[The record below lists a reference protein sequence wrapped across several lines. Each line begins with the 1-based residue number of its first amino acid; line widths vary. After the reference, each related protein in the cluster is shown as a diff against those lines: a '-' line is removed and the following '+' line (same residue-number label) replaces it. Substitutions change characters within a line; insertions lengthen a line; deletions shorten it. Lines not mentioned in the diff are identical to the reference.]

1 MAKIIIFGIED
12 FASLAHFYLKNDS
25 PHEVFAFSV
34 SKKLLPKAQKFE
46 GLPIVPFEE
55 VEKVFPSSKYKFF
68 APMSYRKMNQLRSQ
82 IYLQIKDK
90 GYEMINYISSSAVI
104 SIGTQ
109 MGDNCFILEKAVIQP
124 FVSIGNNVMVWSGSQ
139 ISHHS
144 TIGNHVFF
152 GAHAAVSGHC
162 KVDSYCFLGINS
174 TVRERSHL
182 KEGVLLAMS
191 ATIIGV
197 TECWSIYTGTPAKKV
212 FGSSK
217 DFDI

>member
-1 MAKIIIFGIED
+1 
-12 FASLAHFYLKNDS
+12 
-25 PHEVFAFSV
+25 
-34 SKKLLPKAQKFE
+34 
-46 GLPIVPFEE
+46 
-55 VEKVFPSSKYKFF
+55 
-68 APMSYRKMNQLRSQ
+68 
-82 IYLQIKDK
+82 
-90 GYEMINYISSSAVI
+90 
-104 SIGTQ
+104 
-109 MGDNCFILEKAVIQP
+109 
-124 FVSIGNNVMVWSGSQ
+124 
-139 ISHHS
+139 
-144 TIGNHVFF
+144 
-152 GAHAAVSGHC
+152 VSGHC